1 MYAQFFG
8 NYLLSKRAV
17 SSEQL
22 IKAIEEQ
29 HTKHT
34 KIGTLAVH
42 MNYMNASQVNS
53 ILIRQTHENKRF
65 GELAIEEGYL
75 TAEQVDILLHQQ
87 MPIYLQI
94 GQGLVENGALT
105 DEELDTLITSYQEEN
120 ELSQLDMVYEQQE
133 NLQSLI
139 QNLLLISVTNI
150 PNFLLQYLTLL
161 FNNLI
166 RFIGEDFTPLNPMI
180 CSEYV
185 ADHCSA
191 QIINGEFSLTS
202 YLDLDEE
209 SAIQFASRYVQEDFQ
224 NYDEYVQASVED
236 FLNLHNGLFNVN
248 ISNEKSIELELEPPV
263 SLENTYISSSSEM
276 ILMPII
282 YPFGTLNFFF
292 KM

>member
-75 TAEQVDILLHQQ
+75 T
-87 MPIYLQI
+87 IYLQI

-120 ELSQLDMVYEQQE
+120 ELSQLDTAYEQQE

-166 RFIGEDFTPLNPMI
+166 RFIGEDFTPLNPMM

-191 QIINGEFSLTS
+191 QIIN
-202 YLDLDEE
+202 EE
-209 SAIQFASRYVQEDFQ
+209 SAIAFASRYVQEDFQ
-224 NYDEYVQASVED
+224 NYDEYVQASIED

-263 SLENTYISSSSEM
+263 SLENTYISSSSKM

-282 YPFGTLNFFF
+282 YPFGTLNFFL
-292 KM
+292 KI

>member
-75 TAEQVDILLHQQ
+75 TKEQVDILLHKQ

-120 ELSQLDMVYEQQE
+120 ELSQLDTAYEQQE

-161 FNNLI
+161 FNDLI
-166 RFIGEDFTPLNPMI
+166 RFIGEDFTPLNPMM

-209 SAIQFASRYVQEDFQ
+209 SAIAFASRYVQEDFQ
-224 NYDEYVQASVED
+224 NYDEYVQASIED

-292 KM
+292 KI

>member
-75 TAEQVDILLHQQ
+75 TKEQVDILLHQQ

-120 ELSQLDMVYEQQE
+120 ELSQLDTAYEQQE

-166 RFIGEDFTPLNPMI
+166 RFIGEDFTPLNPMM

-202 YLDLDEE
+202 YLDLDEN
-209 SAIQFASRYVQEDFQ
+209 SAIAFASRYVQEDFQ
-224 NYDEYVQASVED
+224 DYDEYVQASVED

-292 KM
+292 KI

>member
-17 SSEQL
+17 SPEQL

-42 MNYMNASQVNS
+42 MNFMDATQVNC

-65 GELAIEEGYL
+65 GELAIEAGFL
-75 TAEQVDILLHQQ
+75 TKEQVDTLLHQQ
-87 MPIYLQI
+87 VPIYLQI

-105 DEELDTLITSYQEEN
+105 DKELYTLIASYQEEN
-120 ELSQLDMVYEQQE
+120 ELSQLETASEQQE

-161 FNNLI
+161 FNDLI
-166 RFIGEDFTPLNPMI
+166 RFIGEDFTPLNPML

-185 ADHCSA
+185 AEHCSA
-191 QIINGEFSLTS
+191 QIINGEYSMTS
-202 YLDLDEE
+202 YLDLEE
-209 SAIQFASRYVQEDFQ
+209 ETAITFASRYVRENFHE
-224 NYDEYVQASVED
+224 YDEYVQASIED

-263 SLENTYISSSSEM
+263 SLENTYISSATKM

-292 KM
+292 KI

>member
-17 SSEQL
+17 STEQL

-42 MNYMNASQVNS
+42 MNYMSASQVNS

-65 GELAIEEGYL
+65 GEIAIEAGFL
-75 TAEQVDILLHQQ
+75 TEEQVETLLHQQ

-105 DEELDTLITSYQEEN
+105 DEELDNLITSYQEEN
-120 ELSQLDMVYEQQE
+120 ELSQLETASEQQE
-133 NLQSLI
+133 NLQLLI

-150 PNFLLQYLTLL
+150 PNYLLQYLTLL
-161 FNNLI
+161 FNDLI
-166 RFIGEDFTPLNPMI
+166 RFIGEDFTPLNPI
-180 CSEYV
+180 LCTEYV
-185 ADHCSA
+185 TNHCSA

-202 YLDLDEE
+202 YLDLEEE
-209 SAIQFASRYVQEDFQ
+209 SAIAFASRYVQEDFQ
-224 NYDEYVQASVED
+224 DYDEYVQASIED

-248 ISNEKSIELELEPPV
+248 VSNEKSIELELEPPV
-263 SLENTYISSSSEM
+263 SLQNTYISSSTEM
-276 ILMPII
+276 VLMPII

-292 KM
+292 KI

>member
-75 TAEQVDILLHQQ
+75 TKEQVDILLHKQ

-94 GQGLVENGALT
+94 GQGLV
-105 DEELDTLITSYQEEN
+105 DTLITSYQEEN
-120 ELSQLDMVYEQQE
+120 ELSQLDTAYEQQE

-166 RFIGEDFTPLNPMI
+166 RFIGEDFTPLNPMM

-209 SAIQFASRYVQEDFQ
+209 SAIAFASRYVQEDFQ
-224 NYDEYVQASVED
+224 NYDEYVQASIED

-263 SLENTYISSSSEM
+263 SLENTYISSSSKM

-292 KM
+292 KI

>member
-75 TAEQVDILLHQQ
+75 TKEQVDILLHKQ

-120 ELSQLDMVYEQQE
+120 ELSQLDTAYEQQE

-166 RFIGEDFTPLNPMI
+166 RFIGEDFTPLNPMM

-209 SAIQFASRYVQEDFQ
+209 SAIAFASRYVQEDFQ
-224 NYDEYVQASVED
+224 NYDEYVQASIED

-263 SLENTYISSSSEM
+263 SLENTYISSSSKM

-292 KM
+292 KI

>member
-17 SSEQL
+17 SPEQL

-42 MNYMNASQVNS
+42 MNFMDATQVNC

-65 GELAIEEGYL
+65 GELAIEAGFL
-75 TAEQVDILLHQQ
+75 TKEQVDTLLHQQ
-87 MPIYLQI
+87 VPIYLQI

-105 DEELDTLITSYQEEN
+105 DKELDTLIASYQEEN
-120 ELSQLDMVYEQQE
+120 ELSQLETASEQQE

-161 FNNLI
+161 FNDLI
-166 RFIGEDFTPLNPMI
+166 RFIGEDFTPLNPML

-185 ADHCSA
+185 AEHCSA
-191 QIINGEFSLTS
+191 QIINGEYSMTS
-202 YLDLDEE
+202 YLDLEE
-209 SAIQFASRYVQEDFQ
+209 ETAITFASRYVRENFHE
-224 NYDEYVQASVED
+224 YDEYVQASIED

-263 SLENTYISSSSEM
+263 SLENT
-276 ILMPII
+276 
-282 YPFGTLNFFF
+282 
-292 KM
+292 